1 MTKKQILTYLA
12 LGLKVRRERW
22 HGYLYME
29 NGVIYKYQGLNKV
42 STKVTTIDIYI
53 NPKNM
58 RKWEIVP

>member
-1 MTKKQILTYLA
+1 MTKKQMLTYLA
-12 LGLKVRRERW
+12 LGLKIRRERW

-29 NGVIYKYQGLNKV
+29 NGVIYKHDGLTK
-42 STKVTTIDIYI
+42 STKVGSLDTYI